1 MDPDIIIGEAVAIV
15 ICLLLSAF
23 FSGSETALTSLSPSK
38 ANQLID
44 DGKPWLR
51 LWLEHPIE
59 VLTTILIGNNI
70 VNVASSALATDLAAR
85 LLAGS
90 AGENW
95 AIPAA
100 VGVMTFLLLTFGEIT
115 PKTISKR
122 FPMKISSIAI
132 RILKPL
138 YYICIP
144 ATKIF
149 VKVTQLVMRLF
160 GGDPDKPSPF
170 VTFEEIEYLIELGAR
185 EGQFEDGKEKLL
197 MAAVDFPDTIVRE
210 IMIPRT
216 DMTSLSREST
226 MEEVLEELVKCGH
239 SRLPVFG
246 ESLDDICG
254 VFYAKDLIQ
263 IVADK
268 KSESF
273 SLEKQIRPPY
283 FIPETKK
290 IEDLLT
296 SFRDDRIHM
305 AIVVDEFGGTAGLI
319 TLEDI
324 IEEVFGEIQDE
335 HDNEEAQLS
344 EINGVVIAD
353 ARTDIEDLEEFF
365 ETDFPEAADYETLAG
380 FLLSEAGEIPAIND
394 EIFWKQFK
402 FKIIDA
408 DEKQI
413 IQVEIEKGL
422 TPEESEA
429 LEELSEAAED

>member
-1 MDPDIIIGEAVAIV
+1 MDPDIIIGEAIAIV

-23 FSGSETALTSLSPSK
+23 FSGSETALTSLSSSK

-44 DGKPWLR
+44 EGKPWLK
-51 LWLEHPIE
+51 LWLDNPIE

-85 LLAGS
+85 LLVGS
-90 AGENW
+90 SAENW

-100 VGVMTFLLLTFGEIT
+100 VGAMTFLLLTFGEIT

-122 FPMKISSIAI
+122 FPMKVSSIAI

-138 YYICIP
+138 YFICVP
-144 ATKIF
+144 ATAVF
-149 VKVTQLVMRLF
+149 VKVTQLVMKLF
-160 GGDPDKPSPF
+160 GGDPSKPSPF

-185 EGQFEDGKEKLL
+185 EGQFEEGKEKLL
-197 MAAVDFPDTIVRE
+197 MSVVDFPDTIVRE

-216 DMTSLSREST
+216 DMTALSSESN
-226 MEEVLEELVKCGH
+226 MDEVLEELVNCGH
-239 SRLPVFG
+239 SRLPVYG

-254 VFYAKDLIQ
+254 VFYAKDVIR
-263 IVADK
+263 IMAEK
-268 KSESF
+268 KSSSF
-273 SLEKQIRPPY
+273 SLLEQTRPPY

-296 SFRDDRIHM
+296 SFRNERIHM
-305 AIVVDEFGGTAGLI
+305 AIVVDEFGGTAGVI

-324 IEEVFGEIQDE
+324 IEEIFGEIQDE
-335 HDNEEAQLS
+335 HDQEEEQLS
-344 EINGVVIAD
+344 EVNGVVIAD
-353 ARTDIEDLEEFF
+353 ARTDIEDLGEFF
-365 ETDFPEAADYETLAG
+365 GTSFPEAADYETLAG
-380 FLLSEAGEIPAIND
+380 FLLNEAGEIPCVDD
-394 EIFWKQFK
+394 EIVWNELK

-413 IQVEIEKGL
+413 IRVEIEKIEIE
-422 TPEESEA
+422 EESEV
-429 LEELSEAAED
+429 SEAETEAAS